1 MPSQTKLI
9 SSYSF
14 QQVLNLELK
23 CNGINSIFYIVK
35 GRSYRNGPKKSNTR
49 IFL

>member
-1 MPSQTKLI
+1 MLFFKCHHIKLI

-23 CNGINSIFYIVK
+23 CNGINNIFYTGE
-35 GRSYRNGPKKSNTR
+35 GRGYRNGPKK
-49 IFL
+49 I